1 MNNYKFLNFLYYKIK
16 TTVAEAATVVKIRI
30 GNGLFKSRS
39 VSVDV
44 QIQDTA
50 LSSAGH
56 GSISDAV
63 E

>member
-30 GNGLFKSRS
+30 GSGLFKSRS
-39 VSVDV
+39 VSFDI
-44 QIQDTA
+44 QIQDA
-50 LSSAGH
+50 GLSSAGN
-56 GSISDAV
+56 GGIADDV